1 MDRLKDGI
9 SQRDLKLRG
18 MEKQEKTKEK
28 LQSKQNTLHNYE
40 AQASMNCKYLGG
52 TQ

>member
-18 MEKQEKTKEK
+18 MEKTREDDREIAVKTKHTPQ
-28 LQSKQNTLHNYE
+28 L
-40 AQASMNCKYLGG
+40 
-52 TQ
+52 